1 VRAMADTD
9 DRGAVERR
17 KEEHLDLA
25 AREEVEAPGTDPLFG
40 EVHLVHEALPE
51 RALAEVDLSVELL
64 GKRLRTPLFVTGMTG
79 GTEGALAVNRAVA
92 AAAEAV
98 GAGLGVGSMRAVLE
112 DPSLARTFRVREV
125 APTALLVANLGAWQL
140 AEVGTDGARR
150 LCGAIGADALA
161 IHLNAAQELAQPEGD
176 RDFRGALSA
185 IGRLCRELGLPVVVK
200 ETGCGI
206 SRATAR
212 RLVEAGVA
220 ALDVAGAGGTSWPAV
235 EALRAGRRE
244 VGEALSAWGI
254 PTAASVAACADLGVP
269 VIASGGLRSGVDAAK
284 ALALGATAAGFAR
297 PLLLA
302 AREGGA
308 EAATAALASLD
319 ETLRGAALLAGA
331 GSLAELRR
339 VPRVIG
345 PRLREWWEVLA
356 GPTGSDRTR

>member
-1 VRAMADTD
+1 MADTD

-25 AREEVEAPGTDPLFG
+25 ARAEVEAPGTDALFG
-40 EVHLVHEALPE
+40 EVRLVHEALPE
-51 RALAEVDLSVELL
+51 RALDEVDLSVELL
-64 GKRLRTPLFVTGMTG
+64 GKRLRTPLFVAGMTG
-79 GTEGALAVNRAVA
+79 GAEATLAVNLAVA

-98 GAGLGVGSMRAVLE
+98 GAAIGVGSMRAVLE
-112 DPSLARTFRVREV
+112 DPALARTFQVRGV

-140 AEVGTDGARR
+140 VEIGTAGARR
-150 LCGAIGADALA
+150 LCEAIGADALA
-161 IHLNAAQELAQPEGD
+161 VHLNAAQELSQPEGD
-176 RDFRGALSA
+176 RDFRGALAA
-185 IGRLCRELGLPVVVK
+185 IEKLCGELSLPVLVK
-200 ETGCGI
+200 ETGCGL

-235 EALRAGRRE
+235 EALRASVPA
-244 VGEALSAWGI
+244 VGEALADWGI

-269 VIASGGLRSGVDAAK
+269 VIASGGLRSGVDAGK
-284 ALALGATAAGFAR
+284 ALALGATAAGVAR

-308 EAATAALASLD
+308 EAATRVMRSLD
-319 ETLRGAALLAGA
+319 ETLRAVALLAGA
-331 GSLAELRR
+331 GTVAELQR

-345 PRLREWWEVLA
+345 PRLERYLAVLRSA
-356 GPTGSDRTR
+356 DARGH